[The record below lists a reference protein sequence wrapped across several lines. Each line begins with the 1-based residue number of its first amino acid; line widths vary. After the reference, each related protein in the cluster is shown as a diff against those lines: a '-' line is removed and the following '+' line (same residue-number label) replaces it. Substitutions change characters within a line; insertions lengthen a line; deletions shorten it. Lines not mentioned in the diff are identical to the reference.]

1 MKTARRL
8 DSARRGFV
16 AWPRGSLLPLEVPTS
31 STARRLVPIS
41 FVALL
46 ALPAC
51 GPWQRVGTPE
61 GQPSPVPQ
69 VAAIFNPGTL
79 YRTLGFVTGA
89 GDIPFVG
96 NARLLASQVADTALA
111 MVALSMENR
120 YFAFQ
125 RDSSGFAASYRVEL
139 MFRQGTLLVR
149 QVVQDERVV
158 VSTFAETQRAEES
171 IIYQD
176 FVPIPAGSYDLSI
189 VVRDRNGPNVGRYEG
204 TFVVPS
210 LEAPAISTPIPVY
223 RARLRTDIATP
234 PDLVANPRSTVDYGT
249 DSLRFYVEAYGLAAG
264 SVVVA
269 SVLDST
275 GQVGWA
281 DSTRLDSARALQ
293 PIVFAVSPSH
303 LSLGR
308 QELRVGVAGGDVVAT
323 APFLVAFSGQWIV
336 VNFDE
341 MISLLRYFTSEDTL
355 NALARTPPADRAA
368 AWRKFW
374 RDTDPNLATP
384 ENEALNRYFARLQA
398 ANELFRDEGMPGWLT
413 DRGEVYATL
422 GPPDQDLDQHPDYH
436 GRGRTIVW
444 RYDRYNLTVYFVDDA
459 GFGRL
464 RMDPGSRL
472 EFRQTVNRVR
482 RGM

>member
-1 MKTARRL
+1 VKTRCRL
-8 DSARRGFV
+8 DSARCGFV
-16 AWPRGSLLPLEVPTS
+16 AWPGSLLLPAEVPTS
-31 STARRLVPIS
+31 SAASRLLPLSV
-41 FVALL
+41 VTLL
-46 ALPAC
+46 LLPAC

-61 GQPSPVPQ
+61 AQPAPVQQ
-69 VAAIFNPGTL
+69 VAAIFNPGGL
-79 YRTLGFVTGA
+79 YRSLGFVTGA

-96 NARLLASQVADTALA
+96 NARLLASREADTAMA
-111 MVALSMENR
+111 MIALSMENR

-158 VSTFAETQRAEES
+158 VGTFAETQRAEES

-176 FVPIPAGSYDLSI
+176 FIPIPAGSYDLSI
-189 VVRDRNGPNVGRYEG
+189 VVRDRNGPNEGRYEG
-204 TFVVPS
+204 SFAVPR
-210 LEAPAISTPIPVY
+210 LEPPAISTPIPVY
-223 RARLRTDIATP
+223 RARLRTDVAVL

-249 DSLRFYVEAYGLAAG
+249 DSLRFYVEAYGLPAG

-269 SVLDST
+269 SVLDSA
-275 GQVGWA
+275 GAVGWA

-293 PIVFAVSPSH
+293 PIVFAVAPTR

-308 QELRVGVAGGDVVAT
+308 QELRVSIAGGDVVAT

-336 VNFDE
+336 VNFDQ
-341 MISLLRYFTSEDTL
+341 MISLLRYFTSQDTL
-355 NALARTPPADRAA
+355 SALAHTPPADRAA

-413 DRGEVYATL
+413 DRGEVYCTL
-422 GPPDQDLDQHPDYH
+422 GPPDQDIDQHPDYH
-436 GRGRTIVW
+436 GRGRTIMW
-444 RYDRYNLTVYFVDDA
+444 QYDRYNLTLYFVDDA

-472 EFRQTVNRVR
+472 EFQQTVNRVR
-482 RGM
+482 RGA